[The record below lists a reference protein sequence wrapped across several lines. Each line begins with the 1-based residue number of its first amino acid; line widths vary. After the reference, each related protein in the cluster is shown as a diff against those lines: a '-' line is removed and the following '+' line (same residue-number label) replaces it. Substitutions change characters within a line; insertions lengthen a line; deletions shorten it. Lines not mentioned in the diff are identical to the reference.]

1 MIAGRIKELREKKH
15 MSQSKLADKLNV
27 KQQTVG
33 SWEIGRTEPS
43 LDIQNKI
50 ADIFEVTLDYLNGRS
65 SSKKTV
71 DIDDDGVIMTFEGKP
86 IPPEDL
92 EIIRRVL
99 RGGRS
104 E

>member
-1 MIAGRIKELREKKH
+1 MIADKIKELREKKH
-15 MSQSKLADKLNV
+15 MSQSELADKLNV

-33 SWEIGRTEPS
+33 SWEIGRTDPS

-71 DIDDDGVIMTFEGKP
+71 DINDDGVIMTFEGKP

-104 E
+104 D